1 MDKKMD
7 KNTNVGV
14 LFDLDGTLA
23 DTSLDIIESINKVL
37 KSYDLPVCDHD
48 LIKTYISDGLFAMLQ
63 QATMQSAS
71 NGLELHKMH
80 FMALKNY
87 NDLNGKHSVLFDGIA
102 DMLSWLD
109 ESNINYGIV
118 TNKQAKYAEP
128 LVEKLGLADK
138 VKTVV
143 SGDTCSK
150 PKPSAEPMFLA
161 AKALGVDPARIFFL
175 GDAIT
180 DVQAAHNS
188 GMSAVAVSW
197 GFHKK
202 TEDVNQ
208 WNADFVANSPKDLID
223 IISTNK
229 VV

>member
-1 MDKKMD
+1 MDEKMD

-23 DTSLDIIESINKVL
+23 DTSLDIIESINQVL
-37 KSYDLPVCDHD
+37 NVYDLPACDHD
-48 LIKTYISDGLFAMLQ
+48 LIKTYISDGLFVMLQ
-63 QATMQSAS
+63 EATKQSDS
-71 NGLELHKMH
+71 EGLELHKMH

-87 NDLNGKHSVLFDGIA
+87 NDLNGKHSMLFDGIT

-118 TNKQAKYAEP
+118 TNKQAKYANP
-128 LVEKLGLADK
+128 LVTKLGLENR

-150 PKPSAEPMFLA
+150 PKPSSEPMLLA
-161 AKALGVDPARIFFL
+161 ANDIGVDPARIFFL

-188 GMSAVAVSW
+188 GMHAVAVSW

-208 WNADFVANSPKDLID
+208 WNADFVANNPKDLID
-223 IISTNK
+223 IILTSK